1 MTTELI
7 REKLRTL
14 YEEAGGAHPGLLLQ
28 RGLPEHQ
35 EGENGSK
42 TNHIKRVCKLT
53 PDAFYRNAYKRWH
66 KATSDKQRFH
76 QVQLVLENRLFIG
89 LTGGGM
95 LETGCAIGHSY
106 GAPYIPGSS
115 IKGVVLAHAR
125 EGFDTVEGKA
135 VCDELFGAPATGDQ
149 PTGLS
154 GLITFHDAWWVPDDA
169 WWVPDS
175 ARHPLVQEVVT
186 SHHPDY
192 YGEDGKE
199 PATDFD
205 SPVPNAQ
212 VAVQGAFLFTIEGPV
227 AWLPLAEDMLIAALS
242 THGIGA
248 KTRAG
253 YGTMKLDPQ
262 WAKKREAHAAQREEE
277 RRKHQAKK
285 EEAARRQAEKAE
297 FNALPEGRKRIVE
310 LERMLARIS
319 SLDQLSE
326 SLRNKVK
333 SSANRLA
340 DMDAWSD
347 AEERKDAAD
356 LLERVYEVIGWYDPG
371 RNRKQRDK
379 QHKKKRDAIA
389 RVRGS

>member
-1 MTTELI
+1 MTRIRAHDIASAAYECVDARRSDDKKKEYGALAHRLPGMILQNGLAQATGFLRAKGKQEHRALLDDLNAVLQAAKVTDTSHGAALHQKIIESDLDKGVAAHAPVFGGERLDQALCAGRVACGCHRRANGGRRRLGRRDMMTTELI

-42 TNHIKRVCKLT
+42 TNHIKRVCKLI
-53 PDAFYRNAYKRWH
+53 PDDFYRNAYKRWR

-76 QVQLVLENRLFIG
+76 QVRLVLENRLFIG

-95 LETGCAIGHSY
+95 LETGCAICHSY
-106 GAPYIPGSS
+106 GTPYIPGSS

-125 EGFDTVEGKA
+125 EGFDTAEGKA
-135 VCDELFGAPATGDQ
+135 VCDELFGAPATENR
-149 PTGLS
+149 PAGLS
-154 GLITFHDAWWVPDDA
+154 GLITFHDAWWVPD
-169 WWVPDS
+169 S
-175 ARHPLVQEVVT
+175 AKHPLVQEVVT

-262 WAKKREAHAAQREEE
+262 
-277 RRKHQAKK
+277 
-285 EEAARRQAEKAE
+285 
-297 FNALPEGRKRIVE
+297 
-310 LERMLARIS
+310 
-319 SLDQLSE
+319 
-326 SLRNKVK
+326 
-333 SSANRLA
+333 
-340 DMDAWSD
+340 
-347 AEERKDAAD
+347 
-356 LLERVYEVIGWYDPG
+356 
-371 RNRKQRDK
+371 
-379 QHKKKRDAIA
+379 
-389 RVRGS
+389 